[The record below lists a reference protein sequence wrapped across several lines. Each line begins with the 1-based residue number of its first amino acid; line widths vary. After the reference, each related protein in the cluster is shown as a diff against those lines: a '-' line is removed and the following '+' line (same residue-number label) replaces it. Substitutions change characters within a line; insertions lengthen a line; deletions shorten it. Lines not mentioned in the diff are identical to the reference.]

1 MNTIEAVIVSISAEF
16 TVQRIEKDPLKKVV
30 LKLKAEENQTF
41 YVDVLNSKI
50 DKLKNF
56 KVGDKIKL
64 DYTFVGSESVKT
76 GMKHNN
82 LYMKDIQ
89 KLK

>member
-1 MNTIEAVIVSISAEF
+1 MNTIEALIVSISNKY
-16 TVQRIEKDPLKKVV
+16 TVQRIEKEPLEKVV

-41 YVDVLNSKI
+41 YVDVLNKKI

-56 KVGDKIKL
+56 KAGDKIKL

>member
-41 YVDVLNSKI
+41 YADVLNKKI

-56 KVGDKIKL
+56 KFSQVLILSKSIIKTINIYIL
-64 DYTFVGSESVKT
+64 
-76 GMKHNN
+76 
-82 LYMKDIQ
+82 Q
-89 KLK
+89 

>member
-1 MNTIEAVIVSISAEF
+1 M
-16 TVQRIEKDPLKKVV
+16 
-30 LKLKAEENQTF
+30 
-41 YVDVLNSKI
+41 DVLNRKI

-56 KVGDKIKL
+56 KAGDKIKL
-64 DYTFVGSESVKT
+64 DYIFVGSESVKT